1 MSLEMVQ
8 TVALCLIAFA
18 LLVIAF
24 SAFLLMIRIVTMI
37 TPFDLLA
44 DIMPGEADEED
55 YIIDPGKQSD
65 KRRKRR

>member
-55 YIIDPGKQSD
+55 YIIDPGEQSD